1 MIRSGGE
8 LVFHDAAGAH
18 HPLRPLGGRRARAG
32 RSGGLCLVR
41 ADHPSRPAR
50 EQPALAEPRNW
61 SAHRRCRHVRHLHLY
76 RPPGEPV
83 LADMGEC
90 PSRDR
95 LAWPSGAV
103 RDAGHLLA
111 GLCEGAGD
119 VELSDP
125 RTDGAGHLS
134 PPAAAEP
141 LRCRQ
146 ILDELLRPIGPGA
159 AGWAD
164 RLVSEFGSLGAVLA
178 APPAAQQ
185 RVIGN
190 ERKVLAWLATLRSAM
205 LHALRREALQGPV
218 LGDSRAVMDYLFAA
232 MAHEPVEQLR
242 VLYLNTRNCL
252 LFDETVVEGSINI
265 APIYPREIVRRSLE
279 VGATALILA
288 HNHPS
293 GDPRPSSEDI

>member
-1 MIRSGGE
+1 M
-8 LVFHDAAGAH
+8 
-18 HPLRPLGGRRARAG
+18 
-32 RSGGLCLVR
+32 
-41 ADHPSRPAR
+41 
-50 EQPALAEPRNW
+50 
-61 SAHRRCRHVRHLHLY
+61 
-76 RPPGEPV
+76 
-83 LADMGEC
+83 
-90 PSRDR
+90 
-95 LAWPSGAV
+95 
-103 RDAGHLLA
+103 
-111 GLCEGAGD
+111 
-119 VELSDP
+119 
-125 RTDGAGHLS
+125 
-134 PPAAAEP
+134 
-141 LRCRQ
+141 
-146 ILDELLRPIGPGA
+146 
-159 AGWAD
+159 
-164 RLVSEFGSLGAVLA
+164 LA

-293 GDPRPSSEDI
+293 GDPRPSREDIRVTRLVAAAAGALDIRLHDHVIVARSGWTSFRAAGYL

>member
-1 MIRSGGE
+1 M
-8 LVFHDAAGAH
+8 
-18 HPLRPLGGRRARAG
+18 
-32 RSGGLCLVR
+32 
-41 ADHPSRPAR
+41 
-50 EQPALAEPRNW
+50 
-61 SAHRRCRHVRHLHLY
+61 
-76 RPPGEPV
+76 
-83 LADMGEC
+83 
-90 PSRDR
+90 
-95 LAWPSGAV
+95 
-103 RDAGHLLA
+103 
-111 GLCEGAGD
+111 
-119 VELSDP
+119 
-125 RTDGAGHLS
+125 
-134 PPAAAEP
+134 
-141 LRCRQ
+141 
-146 ILDELLRPIGPGA
+146 
-159 AGWAD
+159 
-164 RLVSEFGSLGAVLA
+164 LA

-242 VLYLNTRNCL
+242 VLYLNSRNCL

-293 GDPRPSSEDI
+293 GDPRPSREDIRVTRLVAAAADALDIRLHDHVIVARSGWTSLRAAGYL

>member
-1 MIRSGGE
+1 
-8 LVFHDAAGAH
+8 
-18 HPLRPLGGRRARAG
+18 
-32 RSGGLCLVR
+32 
-41 ADHPSRPAR
+41 
-50 EQPALAEPRNW
+50 
-61 SAHRRCRHVRHLHLY
+61 
-76 RPPGEPV
+76 
-83 LADMGEC
+83 
-90 PSRDR
+90 
-95 LAWPSGAV
+95 
-103 RDAGHLLA
+103 
-111 GLCEGAGD
+111 
-119 VELSDP
+119 
-125 RTDGAGHLS
+125 
-134 PPAAAEP
+134 
-141 LRCRQ
+141 
-146 ILDELLRPIGPGA
+146 
-159 AGWAD
+159 
-164 RLVSEFGSLGAVLA
+164 VLA

-185 RVIGN
+185 RVIGD

-293 GDPRPSSEDI
+293 GDPRPSSEDIRVTRLVAAAAEALDIRLHDHVIVARSGWTSLRAAGYL

>member
-1 MIRSGGE
+1 M
-8 LVFHDAAGAH
+8 
-18 HPLRPLGGRRARAG
+18 
-32 RSGGLCLVR
+32 
-41 ADHPSRPAR
+41 
-50 EQPALAEPRNW
+50 
-61 SAHRRCRHVRHLHLY
+61 
-76 RPPGEPV
+76 
-83 LADMGEC
+83 
-90 PSRDR
+90 
-95 LAWPSGAV
+95 
-103 RDAGHLLA
+103 
-111 GLCEGAGD
+111 
-119 VELSDP
+119 
-125 RTDGAGHLS
+125 
-134 PPAAAEP
+134 
-141 LRCRQ
+141 
-146 ILDELLRPIGPGA
+146 
-159 AGWAD
+159 
-164 RLVSEFGSLGAVLA
+164 LA

-218 LGDSRAVMDYLFAA
+218 LGDSRAVMNYLFAA

-293 GDPRPSSEDI
+293 GDPRPSREDIRVTRLVAAAAEALDIRLHDHVIVARSGWTSLRAAGYL